1 MKVKQLTAVT
11 LILSLGIGTGTA
23 SAQER
28 RPVVNHAE
36 IDQVLAVKTEADEGA
51 RASIRTLLGRA
62 EVRAMAD
69 EMGLDLRRAESAV
82 STLEGRALARVAN
95 QAAAANDL
103 LVGGQDF
110 RISLVAILLIIII
123 VILLVD

>member
-1 MKVKQLTAVT
+1 M
-11 LILSLGIGTGTA
+11 
-23 SAQER
+23 
-28 RPVVNHAE
+28 VNHAE
-36 IDQVLAVKTEADEGA
+36 IDQALAAKTQGDEGA
-51 RASIRTLLGRA
+51 RESIRALLGRA

-69 EMGLDLRRAESAV
+69 EMGLDLRRAEGAV
-82 STLEGRALARVAN
+82 STLEGRDLTRVAN